1 MIVCFQSVTPRE
13 DYTMDISMNNGN
25 RLFVDMAVQLETVQF
40 CPLKDKEVWNSVVM
54 QDTYLRWMCKPVVE
68 LSIDRLLGLFKMGLK
83 FGQDAA
89 IERVTSEQNWLLHL
103 ELDNGNRLDMDM
115 SQLLEFSL
123 FAPLSQKGLW
133 QTMQAKEHSL
143 LWQNSNIQLEIPVNT
158 ILNYF
163 A

>member
-1 MIVCFQSVTPRE
+1 MIVCFQSAIPRE
-13 DYTMDISMNNGN
+13 DYTMDIIMNNGN
-25 RLFVDMAVQLETVQF
+25 RLFLNMTAQLETVQF
-40 CPLKDKEVWNSVVM
+40 CPLKDKAVWNSVEV
-54 QDTYLRWMCKPVVE
+54 QDTCLRWMGKSVVE

-103 ELDNGNRLDMDM
+103 ELDNGNHLDMDI

-133 QTMQAKEHSL
+133 KTMQAKEHSL
-143 LWQNSNIQLEIPVNT
+143 LWKNSNIQLEIPVNT

>member
-13 DYTMDISMNNGN
+13 DYAMDIMMNNGN
-25 RLFVDMAVQLETVQF
+25 RLFLNMAGQLEKVQF
-40 CPLKDKEVWNSVVM
+40 CPLKDKAVWNSVEI
-54 QDTYLRWMCKPVVE
+54 QDTCIRWRGKPDVE

-83 FGQDAA
+83 VGQEAT
-89 IERVTSEQNWLLHL
+89 INKVTSEQDWLLHL
-103 ELDNGNRLDMDM
+103 ELDNGNHLDMDM
-115 SQLLEFSL
+115 RQLLEFSL

-133 QTMQAKEHSL
+133 QTMQAKKHSL
-143 LWQNSNIQLEIPVNT
+143 IWQDSNIQLEIPVNT